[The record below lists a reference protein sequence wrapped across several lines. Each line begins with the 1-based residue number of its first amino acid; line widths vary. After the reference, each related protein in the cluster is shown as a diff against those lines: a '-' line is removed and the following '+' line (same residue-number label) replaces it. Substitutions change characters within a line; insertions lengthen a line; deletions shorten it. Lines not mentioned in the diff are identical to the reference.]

1 MAAAGTKRSAKKAAN
16 DETLSVLASIFN
28 DSLRS
33 GQSKHVRI
41 RHAIL
46 DAIVEGHLKH
56 GDQVPPEQ
64 DLCSVLSVSLGTV
77 QRALRELS
85 IDGTLVRVHGRGTYV
100 AEPGLPNDE
109 IWQFRFR
116 RLGDESLLPV
126 ASVVLEEST
135 VEGPGRWQDALGEDP
150 LGYLKIIRIVSVTDI
165 LDCYNE
171 LYFRLSRFG
180 RLSEIALPQLRNVNI
195 KTILAREFNAPTLS
209 ITQHARASE
218 LPDYACEHLELP
230 TGTFG
235 MEVDVTG
242 HSYGKEAIFLQR
254 IMFPQGDCYMDLT
267 HEETR
272 PLTAGGA
279 TVSENPGESGR
290 LVGSR

>member
-1 MAAAGTKRSAKKAAN
+1 MAPAGTKRKARKAAN
-16 DETLSVLASIFN
+16 DETLTMLASIFS

-33 GQSKHVRI
+33 GQPKHVRI

-64 DLCSVLSVSLGTV
+64 DLCTVLSVSLGTV

-116 RLGDESLLPV
+116 RLGDDSLLPV
-126 ASVVLEEST
+126 SSVVLEEST
-135 VEGPGRWQDALGEDP
+135 VNGPGRWVDALGEDP
-150 LGYLKIIRIVSVTDI
+150 LGYLKIVRIVSVVDH

-180 RLSEIALPQLRNVNI
+180 KLSEIALPQLRNVNI

-209 ITQHARASE
+209 IMQHARACE
-218 LPDYACEHLELP
+218 LPDYACDRLKLP
-230 TGTFG
+230 HGTFG

-279 TVSENPGESGR
+279 TVNEDSANVGR
-290 LVGSR
+290 LVGTR

>member
-1 MAAAGTKRSAKKAAN
+1 MAIAVSKRDAKKAAN
-16 DETLSVLASIFN
+16 NETLSILAGLFA

-33 GQSKHVRI
+33 GQSKHIRV

-85 IDGTLVRVHGRGTYV
+85 IDGTLVRVHGSGTFI

-116 RLGDESLLPV
+116 RLGADSLLPV
-126 ASVVLEEST
+126 SSVVLEETT
-135 VEGPGRWQDALGEDP
+135 VHGPGRWQDALGEDP
-150 LGYLKIIRIVSVTDI
+150 LGYLKVVRIVSVSDM

-171 LYFRLSRFG
+171 LYFRISRFG
-180 RLSEIALPQLRNVNI
+180 KLSEIALPQLRNVNI

-209 ITQHARASE
+209 ITQFARAAE
-218 LPDYACEHLELP
+218 LPDYACKHLKLP
-230 TGTFG
+230 AGTIG

-242 HSYGKEAIFLQR
+242 HSYGKESIFLQR

-272 PLTAGGA
+272 SLTAGGA
-279 TVSENPGESGR
+279 AVNENVNAGKRAAGAD
-290 LVGSR
+290 

>member
-1 MAAAGTKRSAKKAAN
+1 MAAASTKRSAKKAAN

>member
-1 MAAAGTKRSAKKAAN
+1 MGTVGGKRRAKKAAT
-16 DETLSVLASIFN
+16 DETLSILATFFA

-46 DAIVEGHLKH
+46 DAIVEGYLKH

-85 IDGTLVRVHGRGTYV
+85 IDGTLVRVHGSGTFV

-116 RLGDESLLPV
+116 RIGEDGLLPV
-126 ASVVLEEST
+126 SSIVLEETT
-135 VEGPGRWQDALGEDP
+135 VEGPGRWQDALGDDP
-150 LGYLKIIRIVSVTDI
+150 NGYLKIIRIVSVADV

-171 LYFRLSRFG
+171 LYFSLSRFG
-180 RLSEIALPQLRNVNI
+180 KLGEIAIPQLRNVNI

-209 ITQHARASE
+209 ITQHARATE
-218 LPDYACEHLELP
+218 LSAEACQYLGLP
-230 TGTFG
+230 EGTVG

-242 HSYGKEAIFLQR
+242 HTFGKAPIFMQR
-254 IMFPQGDCYMDLT
+254 IMFPQSDCYMDLT

-272 PLTAGGA
+272 SITAGGVSA
-279 TVSENPGESGR
+279 TGTAGDGGR
-290 LVGSR
+290 LAGKF

>member
-1 MAAAGTKRSAKKAAN
+1 MAAVGTKRSAKKAAN

-209 ITQHARASE
+209 ITQHARAAE

-230 TGTFG
+230 AGTFG

-242 HSYGKEAIFLQR
+242 HSYGKETIFLQR